1 MHNTPVKNIEMAG
14 EGITYGPSSD
24 SKQNGKDVAAMV
36 LILAFIVG
44 ITVFATHRIR
54 SIIEEYNINT
64 LQEEASLSE
73 KYLTNIFL
81 SSRYSVRTLSLLYE
95 QQMSSPK
102 IDWRDIKRLKQLAF
116 FDYIVLIDKDGF
128 GYSENGEKENLS
140 NENCAKRGL
149 AGESD
154 IDAFFQDKFSG
165 ETIFIFFTP
174 IHYEN
179 EIVGVMVGAYGEEW
193 LTRMLSR
200 SNAEYEGV
208 SYLCLTDGT
217 VVGSSKKEKVMP
229 NILDY
234 YRHQKTITEGE
245 LENIK
250 NFFKSKDSSNLIY
263 EVNDGKEIAFA
274 VFSERKAWVLVQK
287 YPHDI
292 TKKMS
297 KRFSRV
303 LFLMEFFSIMAF
315 ALYILYILLREM
327 RRRNRMRLSSNMV
340 IHKKSVDFADAI
352 ALLPDYYN
360 KVFKVN
366 LAENSYE
373 IIKTD
378 DEDTSHYAKTFS
390 ALTRQFAEEGLIYK
404 DDLKEYNA
412 FFDEKNYVQKLL
424 ENHDRRITCRYRQVV
439 NGESQWVRAEIMPSV
454 EFTEEK
460 PIAILYVLG
469 INDEVM
475 REVALETSYAIAEKA
490 SKTKSEFL
498 SNMSHEIR
506 TPMNAIIG
514 MTAIAE
520 LHVNEPDFITSYLK
534 RLKGVSNHL
543 MNLINEVLDMSKI
556 ESGKIDLHDN
566 EFSMHTLIENMV
578 SMSRPLIDAKQHV
591 FTIVENKIE
600 HQNVIGDSH
609 RLQQALMN
617 FLSNAIKYTPNGG
630 KINFSVIEKPT
641 NKERVGCF
649 EFVFEDNGIG
659 MSREYQKHIFEPFT
673 RADDKRV
680 SSIQGTGLGMSITRN
695 IVQMMNGTIKVQ
707 SRPNKGTKFTVTVF
721 LKLPKN
727 QDKIIEDKKD
737 NFSLEDFSKADFSG
751 KRALLVDDNEL
762 NREITA
768 EILTLAN
775 IQVEMAFDG
784 KDALDKF
791 KKAGK
796 GHFDIIF
803 MDVQMPVMN
812 GYEATREIRNLPP
825 SKYDSQIPIIA
836 LTANAFSDDVVNA
849 VNAGANG
856 HIAKP
861 LNFELLLQTLKKWL
875 AD

>member
-1 MHNTPVKNIEMAG
+1 MHNRLVKNIEMAW
-14 EGITYGPSSD
+14 EGIASSPSSD
-24 SKQNGKDVAAMV
+24 SKQNGKDVATMI
-36 LILAFIVG
+36 LILAFIMG
-44 ITVFATHRIR
+44 ITFFTTHRIR
-54 SIIEEYNINT
+54 SITEEYNINT
-64 LQEEASLSE
+64 LQEETSLSE
-73 KYLTNIFL
+73 KYLTNLFL

-95 QQMSSPK
+95 QQMTSPE
-102 IDWRDIKRLKQLAF
+102 IDWHDIKRLEKLAF
-116 FDYIVLIDKDGF
+116 FDYIILIGKDGF
-128 GYSENGEKENLS
+128 GYNKDGERVNLS
-140 NENCAKRGL
+140 DEKCAKLGL

-165 ETIFIFFTP
+165 ETIFIFYTP
-174 IHYEN
+174 IHYED

-193 LTRMLSR
+193 LTNMLES
-200 SNAEYEGV
+200 SNTEYEGV

-234 YRHQKTITEGE
+234 YKQQKTIKEAE
-245 LENIK
+245 LENLTD
-250 NFFKSKDSSNLIY
+250 FFKSKDSQSLTY

-287 YPHDI
+287 YPQAV

-303 LFLMEFFSIMAF
+303 LFLMNFLCIMAF

-327 RRRNRMRLSSNMV
+327 RRRNKMRHSSNMI

-352 ALLPDYYN
+352 ALLPDYYH

-390 ALTRQFAEEGLIYK
+390 ALTKQYVDAGLIYK
-404 DDLKEYNA
+404 DDLKDYNA
-412 FFDEKNYVQKLL
+412 FFNEKNYVQKLL
-424 ENHDRRITCRYRQVV
+424 ENHDRRITCRYRQMV
-439 NGESQWVRAEIMPSV
+439 NGESQWVRAEIVPSV
-454 EFTEEK
+454 EFTEEN
-460 PIAILYVLG
+460 PIAILYVLD
-469 INDEVM
+469 INDEVL
-475 REVALETSYAIAEKA
+475 REIALETSYAIAEKA

-520 LHVNEPDFITSYLK
+520 LHVNEPEFITSYLK

-543 MNLINEVLDMSKI
+543 MDLINEVLDMSKI
-556 ESGKIDLHDN
+556 ESGKIDLHDT
-566 EFSMHTLIENMV
+566 EFTMSTLIDNMV

-617 FLSNAIKYTPNGG
+617 FLSNAIKYTPDGG

-641 NKERVGCF
+641 NKELVGCF
-649 EFVFEDNGIG
+649 EFIFEDNGFG
-659 MSREYQKHIFEPFT
+659 MSREYQKHLFEPFT
-673 RADDKRV
+673 RAEDKRI

-727 QDKIIEDKKD
+727 QNKVIETKKE
-737 NFSLEDFSKADFSG
+737 NFTLEEFSKSDFSG
-751 KRALLVDDNEL
+751 KHALLVDDNEL

-768 EILTLAN
+768 EILKLAN
-775 IQVEMAFDG
+775 IQVEMAVNG

-791 KKAGK
+791 KKAK
-796 GHFDIIF
+796 KNHFDIIF
-803 MDVQMPVMN
+803 MDVQMPIMN
-812 GYEATREIRNLPP
+812 GYEATREIRKLPAP
-825 SKYDSQIPIIA
+825 KYNNQIPIIA

-849 VNAGANG
+849 MNAGASG

-875 AD
+875 CD

>member
-1 MHNTPVKNIEMAG
+1 MHNTPVKNSEMAG
-14 EGITYGPSSD
+14 EGIAYNPSSD
-24 SKQNGKDVAAMV
+24 SMQKGKDVAAMI
-36 LILAFIVG
+36 LILAFIMG

-64 LQEEASLSE
+64 LQEEAGLSE

-128 GYSENGEKENLS
+128 GYSENGEKENFS
-140 NENCAKRGL
+140 NEKCAQRGL

-193 LTRMLSR
+193 LTKMLER
-200 SNAEYEGV
+200 SSAEYEGV

-229 NILDY
+229 NIFDY
-234 YRHQKTITEGE
+234 YRHQKTITEDE
-245 LENIK
+245 LENLR
-250 NFFKSKDSSNLIY
+250 NFFKNKDSSNLIY

-303 LFLMEFFSIMAF
+303 LFLMDFFCIMAF

-352 ALLPDYYN
+352 ALLPDYYH

-378 DEDTSHYAKTFS
+378 DEDTTHYAKTFS
-390 ALTRQFAEEGLIYK
+390 ALTKQFAEEGLIYK
-404 DDLKEYNA
+404 DDIKEYNA

-424 ENHDRRITCRYRQVV
+424 ENHDRRITCRYRQIV

-454 EFTEEK
+454 EFTEEN

-556 ESGKIDLHDN
+556 ESGKIDLHEN
-566 EFSMHTLIENMV
+566 EFSMSTLIENMV

-649 EFVFEDNGIG
+649 EFIFEDNGIG

-727 QDKIIEDKKD
+727 QDTIIEEKKD
-737 NFSLEDFSKADFSG
+737 NFSLEEFSKTDFSG

-768 EILTLAN
+768 EILNLAN

-784 KDALDKF
+784 KDALEKF

-825 SKYDSQIPIIA
+825 SKYDSKIPIIA

-861 LNFELLLQTLKKWL
+861 LNFEILLQTLKKWL

>member
-1 MHNTPVKNIEMAG
+1 MIRRLGTAKWRG
-14 EGITYGPSSD
+14 RGITYSLSSETE
-24 SKQNGKDVAAMV
+24 QNGKDVAAMV
-36 LILAFIVG
+36 LILALIAG

-54 SIIEEYNINT
+54 LIVEEYNINT

-81 SSRYSVRTLSLLYE
+81 SSRYSVHTLSLLYE
-95 QQMSSPK
+95 QQMTSPQ
-102 IDWRDIKRLKQLAF
+102 IDWRDIRRLKQLSF
-116 FDYIVLIDKDGF
+116 FDYIVLVDKDGF
-128 GYSENGEKENLS
+128 GYNENGEKENLS
-140 NENCAKRGL
+140 SRRYVKRGL

-154 IDAFFQDKFSG
+154 IDAVFQDKFSG

-174 IHYEN
+174 IYYEN
-179 EIVGVMVGAYGEEW
+179 EIVGVMLGSYGEEW
-193 LTRMLSR
+193 LTRMLER
-200 SNAEYEGV
+200 SNTEYDGV

-234 YRHQKTITEGE
+234 YRHQKTITDEE
-245 LENIK
+245 LENLT

-263 EVNDGKEIAFA
+263 EVNDGKEIAFV
-274 VFSERKAWVLVQK
+274 VFSERKAWILVQK
-287 YPHDI
+287 YPHSI

-297 KRFSRV
+297 QRFSRV
-303 LFLMEFFSIMAF
+303 LFLTDFFCIMAF
-315 ALYILYILLREM
+315 ALYILYVLVREM
-327 RRRNRMRLSSNMV
+327 RRRNRMRFSSNMA
-340 IHKKSVDFADAI
+340 IHKKSVDLADAI
-352 ALLPDYYN
+352 ALLPDYYH

-366 LAENSYE
+366 LADNSYE

-378 DEDTSHYAKTFS
+378 DEDTSRYAKTFS
-390 ALTRQFAEEGLIYK
+390 ALTKQFAEEGFVYK
-404 DDLKEYNA
+404 DDIKEYNA
-412 FFDEKNYVQKLL
+412 FFDKKNYVQKLM

-439 NGESQWVRAEIMPSV
+439 NGESRWVRAEIMPSV
-454 EFTEEK
+454 EFTEEN

-475 REVALETSYAIAEKA
+475 REVALETSYSIAEKA

-566 EFSMHTLIENMV
+566 EFSMSALIENMV

-591 FTIVENKIE
+591 FTIVDKKIE

-641 NKERVGCF
+641 NKENVGCF
-649 EFVFEDNGIG
+649 EFIFEDNGIG

-680 SSIQGTGLGMSITRN
+680 STIQGTGLGMSITRN
-695 IVQMMNGTIKVQ
+695 IVQMMNGTIKVR
-707 SRPNKGTKFTVTVF
+707 SRPNKGTKFTVTIF
-721 LKLPKN
+721 LKLPKDQN
-727 QDKIIEDKKD
+727 SIIETEKD
-737 NFSLEDFSKADFSG
+737 NFSLEEFSKENFSG
-751 KRALLVDDNEL
+751 KCALLVDDNEL

-768 EILTLAN
+768 EILKLAN

-796 GHFDIIF
+796 NHFDIIF
-803 MDVQMPVMN
+803 MDLQMPVMD
-812 GYEATREIRNLPP
+812 GYEATREIRNLPS
-825 SKYDSQIPIIA
+825 SKHDCKIPIIA

-849 VNAGANG
+849 MNAGANG